1 MTRFKVLV
9 LTFCALV
16 AKHEA
21 ARILAVFPVPSISHQ
36 VVFRPLTLEL
46 AKRGHEVIV
55 ITTDPIYPKGK
66 GPANFTEIDVHDL
79 SYEAWKE
86 NFIKSD
92 AATSGD
98 KSDLQSQMFV
108 IYKTMNKVFEMQLL
122 TPEVQKLIHD
132 KSQKFDL
139 LIVEAAM
146 LSAVGFTHV
155 FKVPVIQFSSFGAII
170 HNLGTMGMPMHPI
183 IFSTSVRQRV
193 HNLSKWE
200 KLSEFYNFIRLSRYW
215 AICEEESDQML
226 KKVFGPDI
234 PKQSELRNNVDLL
247 FLNVNPIWEN
257 NRPSPPN
264 VIYTGGVHQNPVQD
278 LPQDLKSYLDSSK
291 HGVIYFSLGTNV
303 EPALLPPERIQNLIN
318 VFSKLPYDILWKWNK
333 DELPGRTENI
343 RISKWLPQSDLLRH
357 PKLKMFI
364 TQGGLQ
370 STDEAITAGV
380 PLIGIPMLADQW
392 YNVEQYVYHKIGL
405 QVDMETVTEE
415 NFANAINTIIN
426 NESKYRENIAKLRSL
441 MKDQPQAPL
450 ERAVWWT
457 EYVIRHSGARH
468 LRSPSANLPWY
479 QYFELELV
487 AYFLIGLLSLLISIV
502 YAVYY
507 LIKVFK
513 QYKTSIKFKNS

>member
-1 MTRFKVLV
+1 MTGFKILV
-9 LTFCALV
+9 LTFCALL

-55 ITTDPIYPKGK
+55 ITTDPIYPEGN
-66 GPANFTEIDVHDL
+66 GPANFTEIDIHDR
-79 SYEAWKE
+79 SYETWRKH
-86 NFIKSD
+86 FLSGSV
-92 AATSGD
+92 TSGD
-98 KSDLQSQMFV
+98 KADLQTQMSV
-108 IYKTMNKVFEMQLL
+108 IFKTMNKVFEMQVS
-122 TPEVQKLIHD
+122 TPEVQNLIHD

-146 LSAVGFTHV
+146 LPAVGFTHV
-155 FKVPVIQFSSFGAII
+155 FKVPVIQISSFGAVT

-183 IFSTSVRQRV
+183 VHPTSIQQRV

-200 KLSEFYNFIRLSRYW
+200 ILVEYYNFIRVQRSY
-215 AICEEESDQML
+215 AESEEESDQIL
-226 KKVFGPDI
+226 KRVFGPDV
-234 PKQSELRNNVDLL
+234 PKMSELRNYVDML
-247 FLNVNPIWEN
+247 FLNVNPIWEL

-264 VIYTGGVHQNPVQD
+264 VIYMGGLHQKPVKE

-291 HGVIYFSLGTNV
+291 HGVIYISFGTNV
-303 EPALLPPERIQNLIN
+303 EPALLPPERIQLLIN

-357 PKLKMFI
+357 PKLKIFI

-405 QVDMETVTEE
+405 QLDMETLTEE
-415 NFANAINTIIN
+415 KFANAINTIIN
-426 NESKYRENIAKLRSL
+426 NESTFRNNAAKLRSV
-441 MKDQPQAPL
+441 MKDQPQTPL

-457 EYVIRHSGARH
+457 EYVIRHAGARH
-468 LRSPSANLPWY
+468 LRSPSANMPWY

-487 AYFLIGLLSLLISIV
+487 AYLLLGLLSLLISIV
-502 YAVYY
+502 YAFYFMLNV
-507 LIKVFK
+507 LNL
-513 QYKTSIKFKNS
+513 YKTSIKFKSS

>member
-1 MTRFKVLV
+1 MTGFKVLV

-16 AKHEA
+16 VKHEA

-55 ITTDPIYPKGK
+55 ITTDPIYPEGN
-66 GPANFTEIDVHDL
+66 GPANFTEIDIHDR
-79 SYEAWKE
+79 SYETWRKH
-86 NFIKSD
+86 FLSGSV
-92 AATSGD
+92 TSGD
-98 KSDLQSQMFV
+98 KADLQTQMSV
-108 IYKTMNKVFEMQLL
+108 IFNTMNKVFEMQVS
-122 TPEVQKLIHD
+122 TPEVQNLIHD

-146 LSAVGFTHV
+146 LPAVGFTHV
-155 FKVPVIQFSSFGAII
+155 FKVPVIQISSFGAVT

-183 IFSTSVRQRV
+183 VHPTSIQQRV

-200 KLSEFYNFIRLSRYW
+200 KLVEYYNFIRVQRSY
-215 AICEEESDQML
+215 AESEEESDQIL
-226 KKVFGPDI
+226 KRVFGQNV
-234 PKQSELRNNVDLL
+234 PKMSELRNYVDML
-247 FLNVNPIWEN
+247 FLNVNPIWEL

-264 VIYTGGVHQNPVQD
+264 VIYMGGLHQKPVKE

-291 HGVIYFSLGTNV
+291 HGVIYISFGTNV
-303 EPALLPPERIQNLIN
+303 EPALLPPERIQLLIN

-357 PKLKMFI
+357 PKLKIFI

-405 QVDMETVTEE
+405 QLDMETLTEE
-415 NFANAINTIIN
+415 KFANAINTIIN
-426 NESKYRENIAKLRSL
+426 NESTFRKNAANLRSV
-441 MKDQPQAPL
+441 MKDQPQTPL

-468 LRSPSANLPWY
+468 LRSPSANMPWY

-487 AYFLIGLLSLLISIV
+487 AYLLLGLLSLLISIV
-502 YAVYY
+502 YAFYY
-507 LIKVFK
+507 MLNVLNL
-513 QYKTSIKFKNS
+513 YKTSIKFKSS

>member
-1 MTRFKVLV
+1 MTGYKEIV

-16 AKHEA
+16 AKYEA

-55 ITTDPIYPKGK
+55 ITTDPIYPDGK
-66 GPANFTEIDVHDL
+66 GPANFTEIDVHDR
-79 SYEAWKE
+79 SYETWRE
-86 NFIKSD
+86 NFLSD
-92 AATSGD
+92 AVTSGD
-98 KSDLQSQMFV
+98 KEDLQTQIFV
-108 IYKTMNKVFEMQLL
+108 AFSTLNKVFEMQLS
-122 TPEVQKLIHD
+122 TPEVQDLIRAQ
-132 KSQKFDL
+132 SQKFDL
-139 LIVEAAM
+139 LIVEACVLVALG
-146 LSAVGFTHV
+146 LSHV
-155 FKVPVIQFSSFGAII
+155 FKVPVIQISSFGAFA

-183 IFSTSVRQRV
+183 IHPTSLRQRV

-200 KLSEFYNFIRLSRYW
+200 KVVEYYNFIRLERTM
-215 AICEEESDQML
+215 AVCEEESDQML
-226 KKVFGPDI
+226 KRVFGSDVPNL
-234 PKQSELRNNVDLL
+234 SELRNNVDLML
-247 FLNVNPIWEN
+247 LNVNPIWEL

-264 VIYTGGVHQNPVQD
+264 VIYMGGLHQKPVKE

-291 HGVIYFSLGTNV
+291 HGVIYISFGTNV
-303 EPALLPPERIQNLIN
+303 EPALLPPERIQKLIN

-357 PKLKMFI
+357 PKLKLFI

-380 PLIGIPMLADQW
+380 PLIGIPMLGDQW

-405 QVDMETVTEE
+405 QVDMETLTEE
-415 NFANAINTIIN
+415 KLSNAIDTIIN
-426 NESKYRENIAKLRSL
+426 NESSYRKNVAKLRFL
-441 MKDQPQAPL
+441 MKDQPQSPL

-468 LRSPSANLPWY
+468 LRSPSANMPWY

-487 AYFLIGLLSLLISIV
+487 AYLLLGLLTLLISIV
-502 YAVYY
+502 YALYY
-507 LIKVFK
+507 LLKIFK
-513 QYKTSIKFKNS
+513 QYKTSIKFKKS

>member
-1 MTRFKVLV
+1 MTVFKILI
-9 LTFCALV
+9 LTICALV

-21 ARILAVFPVPSISHQ
+21 ARILAVFPMPSFSHQ
-36 VVFRPLTLEL
+36 VAFRPLTLEL

-79 SYEAWKE
+79 SYETWKKHFVSE
-86 NFIKSD
+86 SVTN
-92 AATSGD
+92 GD
-98 KSDLQSQMFV
+98 KDDLYTQMSVAF
-108 IYKTMNKVFEMQLL
+108 KAANKVFERQLSS
-122 TPEVQKLIHD
+122 PEVQDLIHD

-139 LIVEAAM
+139 LIVEAAV
-146 LSAVGFTHV
+146 LAAVGFTHV
-155 FKVPVIQFSSFGAII
+155 FKVPVIQISSFGAVT

-183 IFSTSVRQRV
+183 IHPTSLRQRV

-200 KLSEFYNFIRLSRYW
+200 KLVEYYNFIRLERSW
-215 AICEEESDQML
+215 AVSEEESDQIL
-226 KKVFGPDI
+226 RKVFGPDA
-234 PKQSELRNNVDLL
+234 PKMSELRNNVDML
-247 FLNVNPIWEN
+247 FLNVNPIWEL

-264 VIYTGGVHQNPVQD
+264 VIYTGGLHQKPVKE
-278 LPQDLKSYLDSSK
+278 LPQDLKSYLDASK
-291 HGVIYFSLGTNV
+291 HGVIYISFGTNV
-303 EPALLPPERIQNLIN
+303 EPALLPPERLQILVN

-405 QVDMETVTEE
+405 QVDMETLTEE

-426 NESKYRENIAKLRSL
+426 NESKYRENVAKLRSL

-468 LRSPSANLPWY
+468 LRSPSANMPWY

-487 AYFLIGLLSLLISIV
+487 AYLLLGLLTLLISIV

-507 LIKVFK
+507 LLKVFK
-513 QYKTSIKFKNS
+513 QYKTSIKFKDS